1 MKAYKFKIRASQ
13 AIKRKF
19 ETTLGLCCE
28 LYNGGLQERRDA
40 WRMAGKTVRYVE
52 QANQLPEIKRLRPEL
67 NDIHSQVLQHTL
79 KRLDT
84 AFQNFFRRV
93 KAGEK
98 PGYPRFRS
106 RRRYDSFTYPQ
117 GGWKLQGRKLHLSK
131 IGRVR
136 LHLSREIE
144 GTVKTVT
151 IKREADG
158 YYAVFAVEE
167 NHSRFIPKTG
177 DHVGIDVGLEN
188 FATLSTGEVIENPRC
203 LKTAERRLKT
213 AQRKVSRR
221 KRGSARRKKA
231 VQSLARQ
238 HLKVKRQRL
247 DFFHKTSL
255 QLVREFDQ
263 TVFEDL
269 NIRGMVKNHHLA
281 RSISDAAWGTFLAV
295 HASKAESAGRVVVKV
310 PAAFTSQDC
319 SACGSRVRKSL
330 AVREHRC
337 IACGFVA
344 HRDVNAA
351 INIRKRA
358 GSPFG
363 DGNGCVPV
371 RTENLPGN
379 RPGILAF

>member
-1 MKAYKFKIRASQ
+1 MKAYKFKIRASE

-19 ETTLGLCCE
+19 ERTAGLCCE

-40 WRMAGKTVRYVE
+40 YRLAGKTIKYVE
-52 QANQLPEIKRLRPEL
+52 QANQLPEIKRVRPEF
-67 NDIHSQVLQHTL
+67 NEVHSQVLQHAL

-98 PGYPRFRS
+98 PGYPRFRA
-106 RRRYDSFTYPQ
+106 RARYDSFTYPQ
-117 GGWKLQGRKLHLSK
+117 GGWKLQGKRLHLSK

-144 GTVKTVT
+144 GKIKTCT

-158 YYAVFAVEE
+158 WYVIFAVEE
-167 NHSRFIPKTG
+167 NQSRFLPKTG
-177 DHVGIDVGLEN
+177 EAVGVDVGLEN
-188 FATLSTGEVIENPRC
+188 FATLSTGEVIENPR
-203 LKTAERRLKT
+203 LLRQSERKLKT
-213 AQRKVSRR
+213 AQRTVSRR
-221 KRGSARRKKA
+221 KRGGTRRRKAAGQLARR
-231 VQSLARQ
+231 

-247 DFFHKTSL
+247 DFHHKTSL
-255 QLVREFDQ
+255 RLLREFDQ

-269 NIRGMVKNHHLA
+269 NIKGLVKNHHLA
-281 RSISDAAWGTFLAV
+281 KSISDAAWGTFLAV

-319 SACGSRVRKSL
+319 SRCGNRVRKSL
-330 AVREHRC
+330 SMREHRC
-337 IACGFVA
+337 IVCGFVA

-351 INIRKRA
+351 INIQKRA

-363 DGNGCVPV
+363 DESGYALRG
-371 RTENLPGN
+371 TENLP
-379 RPGILAF
+379 RTDAESSHF